1 MLHGTLWDKIPRF
14 AIPVAATA
22 ILSQLFNAADIAV
35 IGNFTGELRTVAVAA
50 VGTNSSII
58 SLIVNL
64 FIGIALGA
72 NVTIAHAIG
81 EKNDTMVHHAV
92 HTSIVVAVLGGLIAA
107 VIGELFAVPL
117 LNQLNVPDDV
127 FPLALLYLRI
137 YLAGLPV
144 ILLYNFEAAVFRSV
158 GETKIPLIALT
169 ASGVLNVI
177 LNLFF
182 VAALHMSVDGV
193 AIATVLSNAVSAA
206 ILWVFLLKTDKV
218 IRLEPKK
225 LRIDGL
231 CLKQILRIGVPA
243 GVQSAMFS
251 IANIVIQGAI
261 NSLGTVV
268 MAASSAAYNI
278 EVITY
283 DILNSFSQAC
293 TTFVGQNFGAGEI
306 KRCKKTLLLCL
317 LEGIISLGV
326 AIALILFFG
335 KSLLTIF
342 NGDPHL
348 RRRTAMKNEEMALL
362 FSEATPY
369 IQKYHGKTM
378 VIKYGGN
385 AMINETLKNAVM
397 NDLVTLTLLGV
408 RVVLVHGGGPAINEM
423 LKKVGVESHFA
434 GGLRVT
440 DDATMEIVQ
449 QVLAGKVNKDL
460 VAKLRGRG
468 VGLCGMDG
476 QMLRCTELDPQ
487 LGHVGEIV
495 HVDPTLISSLL
506 DSGYIPVIATVGMDD
521 LGQAYNVNA
530 DTAAAQIAIAL
541 KAEKLVSM
549 TDIAGLLR
557 DKEDESTLIPEVEV
571 SEIEGYKSAGIIAG
585 GMIPKIG
592 GMADAIYQGVHEA
605 VIIDGRVPHSIL
617 LELFSDRGSGTRFY
631 RRSHHE

>member
-1 MLHGTLWDKIPRF
+1 
-14 AIPVAATA
+14 
-22 ILSQLFNAADIAV
+22 
-35 IGNFTGELRTVAVAA
+35 
-50 VGTNSSII
+50 
-58 SLIVNL
+58 
-64 FIGIALGA
+64 
-72 NVTIAHAIG
+72 
-81 EKNDTMVHHAV
+81 
-92 HTSIVVAVLGGLIAA
+92 
-107 VIGELFAVPL
+107 
-117 LNQLNVPDDV
+117 
-127 FPLALLYLRI
+127 
-137 YLAGLPV
+137 
-144 ILLYNFEAAVFRSV
+144 
-158 GETKIPLIALT
+158 
-169 ASGVLNVI
+169 
-177 LNLFF
+177 
-182 VAALHMSVDGV
+182 
-193 AIATVLSNAVSAA
+193 
-206 ILWVFLLKTDKV
+206 
-218 IRLEPKK
+218 
-225 LRIDGL
+225 
-231 CLKQILRIGVPA
+231 
-243 GVQSAMFS
+243 
-251 IANIVIQGAI
+251 
-261 NSLGTVV
+261 
-268 MAASSAAYNI
+268 
-278 EVITY
+278 
-283 DILNSFSQAC
+283 
-293 TTFVGQNFGAGEI
+293 
-306 KRCKKTLLLCL
+306 
-317 LEGIISLGV
+317 
-326 AIALILFFG
+326 
-335 KSLLTIF
+335 
-342 NGDPHL
+342 
-348 RRRTAMKNEEMALL
+348 MKNEEMALL

-440 DDATMEIVQ
+440 DDATM
-449 QVLAGKVNKDL
+449 
-460 VAKLRGRG
+460 
-468 VGLCGMDG
+468 
-476 QMLRCTELDPQ
+476 
-487 LGHVGEIV
+487 EIV